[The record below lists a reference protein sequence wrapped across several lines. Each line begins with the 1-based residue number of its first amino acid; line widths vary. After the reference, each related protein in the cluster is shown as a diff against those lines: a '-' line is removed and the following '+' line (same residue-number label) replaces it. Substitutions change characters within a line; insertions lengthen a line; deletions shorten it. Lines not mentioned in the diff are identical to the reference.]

1 MNRHENP
8 LKILVVDDMPQNLL
22 AMEALLAEDG
32 IDVLSAPSGPA
43 ALEMLLMHDVAVA
56 LLDVQMPD
64 MDGYALAELMRGTE
78 RTRHVPI
85 IFLTAGSKEEQRSF
99 RGYEAGAVDFLYKPI
114 DSRVL
119 QRKVQVFLDLFRQR
133 RTLADTVDSQ
143 EQLARADAAMLVA
156 LSHDIRSQLAA
167 LSLNAEL
174 LLRRADVPG
183 LRQTGVRVKSATAL
197 LSRQVDHLVNL
208 AQRPGTDL
216 RPELGHADLAAIV
229 RDRLDEAVRDGLL
242 TAPHEL
248 EVDGDTQGTF
258 DVAMIGEAVGY
269 LVLQAA
275 AHAND
280 QPVRIEVDGT
290 SRRALALRLRLQ
302 AALPAQVTEHM
313 LVGSF
318 SADGTPTSRVG
329 PGLAAPERLAR
340 VHGGSLIGRS
350 NERDGTLLELVLPRG
365 PMPSTS
371 Y

>member
-1 MNRHENP
+1 MRSEP
-8 LKILVVDDMPQNLL
+8 KPKILVVDDMPQNLL
-22 AMEALLAEDG
+22 AMEALLAADG
-32 IDVLSAPSGPA
+32 LEVLCAASGPA
-43 ALEMLLMHDVAVA
+43 ALELLLAHEVALA

-85 IFLTAGSKEEQRSF
+85 IFLTAGSKEEHRSF

-114 DSRVL
+114 DTMVL
-119 QRKVQVFLDLFRQR
+119 QRKVQVFLDLYRQR
-133 RTLADTVDSQ
+133 QKLENRVDSQ
-143 EQLARADAAMLVA
+143 EQLARADSAMLVA

-174 LLRRADVPG
+174 LIRRGDVPG
-183 LRQTGVRVKSATAL
+183 LKQTGVRVKAATAL

-216 RPELGHADLAAIV
+216 RPELAAADFAEVV
-229 RDRLDEAVRDGLL
+229 RERVGEAVRDGLL
-242 TAPHEL
+242 TAPHAI
-248 EVDGDTQGTF
+248 EVDADTLGEF
-258 DVAMIGEAVGY
+258 DRAMIGEAVGY

-280 QPVRIEVDGT
+280 QPVRFVVDGS
-290 SRRALALRLRLQ
+290 SRRALALRVHLQ
-302 AALPAQVTEHM
+302 APLPEHVTEHM
-313 LVGSF
+313 LIGGF
-318 SADGTPTSRVG
+318 SADGVPTSRVG
-329 PGLAAPERLAR
+329 PGLHAPERLAR

-350 NERDGTLLELVLPRG
+350 SEREGTLLELVLPRG
-365 PMPSTS
+365 LVVSAA